1 MKYKISSIKKYL
13 LILTLSAL
21 CSSQKL
27 MAGISWVDIGV
38 NGLTC
43 SMCTRSVEMSIR
55 RLDFVDT
62 VVMSLEAAEGRIY
75 FDSKVPVNFE
85 QIAKAV
91 VNAGFSVRFI
101 KIQFNFN
108 DIEIGTD
115 GLFSYQGQLFKWID
129 FKGKPDKAQV
139 ALKLVDEGFLPENES
154 IRFKKKVNSSKP
166 PATENILHVV
176 QEG

>member
-1 MKYKISSIKKYL
+1 MTCKITSVKRYL
-13 LILTLSAL
+13 LILALLTL
-21 CSSQKL
+21 CSSQNL
-27 MAGISWVDIGV
+27 LAGISWVDIGV

-62 VVMSLEAAEGRIY
+62 VVMSLEKAEGRIY
-75 FDSKVPVNFE
+75 FESNLPVSFE

-101 KIQFNFN
+101 KVQFNFN

-129 FKGKPDKAQV
+129 FKTKPNKAQV
-139 ALKLVDEGFLPENES
+139 ALKLVDEGFLPKKES
-154 IRFKKKVNSSKP
+154 SQFKKKINSSKAS
-166 PATENILHVV
+166 ATEKILHVI

>member
-1 MKYKISSIKKYL
+1 MKYRISPVKRYL
-13 LILTLSAL
+13 LILTLLAL
-21 CSSQKL
+21 CSLQNL

-62 VVMSLEAAEGRIY
+62 VVMSLEKAEGRIY
-75 FDSKVPVNFE
+75 FESNLPVNFE

-101 KIQFNFN
+101 KVQFNFN
-108 DIEIGTD
+108 DIEIGPD

-129 FKGKPDKAQV
+129 FKIKPDETQV
-139 ALKLVDEGFLPENES
+139 ALKLIDEGFLPKKES
-154 IRFKKKVNSSKP
+154 TQFKKKINSSKA
-166 PATENILHVV
+166 PATQKILHVI
-176 QEG
+176 QES

>member
-1 MKYKISSIKKYL
+1 MKLKAYLISMAI
-13 LILTLSAL
+13 IAL
-21 CSSQKL
+21 MSVSQSST
-27 MAGISWVDIGV
+27 AGMKWVDLGV

-62 VVMSLEAAEGRIY
+62 VVMSLESAEGRIY
-75 FDSKVPVNFE
+75 LKSNVPVSFE
-85 QIAKAV
+85 QLAKAV

-101 KIQFNFN
+101 KVQFDFN

-115 GLFSYQGQLFKWID
+115 GTFTYEGQAFKWID
-129 FKGKPDKAQV
+129 FTTKRIKAQV
-139 ALKLVDEGFLPENES
+139 ALKLIDEGFLPKKES
-154 IRFKKKVNSSKP
+154 GEFKKKLNLYKNSPGQKV
-166 PATENILHVV
+166 LHVY

>member
-1 MKYKISSIKKYL
+1 MRYKISSVKWYL

-21 CSSQKL
+21 CSSQNL
-27 MAGISWVDIGV
+27 MAGIKWVDIGV

-62 VVMSLEAAEGRIY
+62 VVMSLEKAEGRIY
-75 FDSKVPVNFE
+75 FESNLPVNFE

-101 KIQFNFN
+101 KVQFNFN
-108 DIEIGTD
+108 DIEIGPD

-129 FKGKPDKAQV
+129 FKIKPDETQV
-139 ALKLVDEGFLPENES
+139 ALKLIDEGFLPKKES
-154 IRFKKKVNSSKP
+154 TQFKKKINSSKA
-166 PATENILHVV
+166 PATQKILHVI
-176 QEG
+176 QES